1 MNNRRARLR
10 LHLRRSAS
18 SQAAPQD
25 PFLPVFFLFP
35 LQDTVT
41 DQGGVFVQS
50 RCGSGCCSG
59 CNWNAASL
67 GGLRGGRLAT
77 CQYEF
82 RVCRIQISLQRLEAR
97 SHSELVWKALPT
109 RRQFS
114 VSSPNR
120 RLMFTKAPFS
130 SRGAYFLSMQSAWR
144 RYGNSHLCV
153 KYLMC
158 RKLYII
164 WKVLRFATYA
174 Q

>member
-10 LHLRRSAS
+10 LHLWRSAS
-18 SQAAPQD
+18 SQTGSRTLFCLL
-25 PFLPVFFLFP
+25 FLSP

-50 RCGSGCCSG
+50 WCGSGCCSG
-59 CNWNAASL
+59 CSWNASSL
-67 GGLRGGRLAT
+67 GGCGGLAGLR

-82 RVCRIQISLQRLEAR
+82 RVCRILISLQRWEAR
-97 SHSELVWKALPT
+97 SHSELVKKAFQS

-114 VSSPNR
+114 VSSSNR
-120 RLMFTKAPFS
+120 RVVFTQAPFS
-130 SRGAYFLSMQSAWR
+130 NQRAYFRTMQSAWW
-144 RYGNSHLCV
+144 RYDNSHLCV
-153 KYLMC
+153 KYLTC

-164 WKVLRFATYA
+164 WKLFRFATYA